1 METSAAIRLG
11 TAGPASL
18 GEFNLRAELWK
29 RLGMKLEEFE
39 QLPWKT
45 AEDYLTFLK
54 LIIREENEQNRRN
67 RGGPGR

>member
-1 METSAAIRLG
+1 MG
-11 TAGPASL
+11 VAGPPSL

-45 AEDYLTFLK
+45 AEEYLTYLQV
-54 LIIREENEQNRRN
+54 LIREENEQNRRN
-67 RGGPGR
+67 SGGSRR